1 MRSSRRESRQGARP
15 IPNRSG
21 EAGNM
26 AYQDIIF
33 KVQDGIG
40 HLIINRPEARNAL
53 NRAAR
58 LEMAEVLAQVQ
69 GDPSI
74 KVLVVSGAGG
84 KAFVAGSDVKELA
97 QYSALDMEHFMDTLA
112 QGFYSKFEQLDRPV
126 IAMIDGL
133 CLGGGLEFALAC
145 DLRFAS
151 DRSLLGLPEIRLGIM
166 PGGGGTQ
173 RLPRLVGVAK
183 TKELIFTGEFI
194 KADEAL
200 RLGIVNQVYPAEEL
214 EEQVMAVAQKI
225 AAKSYLALKWAKKAI
240 NASQETGLK
249 AGLDYEAMVECLLF
263 TSEDRQEGL
272 QALFEKREAKFQGK

>member
-1 MRSSRRESRQGARP
+1 MD
-15 IPNRSG
+15 
-21 EAGNM
+21 
-26 AYQDIIF
+26 YQNIIF
-33 KVQDGIG
+33 KVEDNIG
-40 HLIINRPEARNAL
+40 QLIVNRPEARNAL

-58 LEMAEVLAQVQ
+58 LEMADVLAKVQ
-69 GDPSI
+69 ADPSI
-74 KVLVVSGAGG
+74 KVLVVSGAGE

-97 QYSALDMEHFMDTLA
+97 QYSPLDMEHFMDTLA
-112 QGFYSKFEQLDRPV
+112 QGFYSRFERLDRPV

-194 KADEAL
+194 KADEAE
-200 RLGIVNQVYPAEEL
+200 RLGIVNRVFPAEEL
-214 EEQVMAVAQKI
+214 EEQVMAVAKKI
-225 AAKSYLALKWAKKAI
+225 TAKSSLALKWAKKAI
-240 NASQETGLK
+240 NASQETGLR

-263 TSEDRQEGL
+263 TSEDRHEGIK
-272 QALFEKREAKFQGK
+272 ALFEKREPKFQGK

>member
-1 MRSSRRESRQGARP
+1 ME
-15 IPNRSG
+15 
-21 EAGNM
+21 
-26 AYQDIIF
+26 YQNIIF
-33 KVQDGIG
+33 EVTEGIG
-40 HLIINRPEARNAL
+40 HLIINRPEVRNAL

-58 LEMAEVLAQVQ
+58 LEMADVLSKVQ
-69 GDPSI
+69 ADPSI
-74 KVLVVSGAGG
+74 KVLVVSGAGD

-97 QYSALDMEHFMDTLA
+97 QYSALDMENFMDTLA
-112 QGFYSKFEQLDRPV
+112 QGFYSKFERLDRPV

-145 DLRFAS
+145 DIRFAS

-183 TKELIFTGEFI
+183 TKEMIFTGEFI

-214 EEQVMAVAQKI
+214 EEQVMAVAKKI
-225 AAKSYLALKWAKKAI
+225 AAKSALALKWAKKAI
-240 NASQETGLK
+240 NASQETGLR

-263 TSEDRQEGL
+263 TSEDRQEGIK
-272 QALFEKREAKFQGK
+272 ALFEKREPKFQGK

>member
-1 MRSSRRESRQGARP
+1 ME
-15 IPNRSG
+15 
-21 EAGNM
+21 
-26 AYQDIIF
+26 YQNIIF
-33 KVQDGIG
+33 EVKEGIG

-58 LEMAEVLAQVQ
+58 LEMADVLAKVQ

-74 KVLVVSGAGG
+74 KVLVVSGAGD

-97 QYSALDMEHFMDTLA
+97 KYSPLDMENFMDTLA
-112 QGFYSKFEQLDRPV
+112 QGFYSQFERLDRPV

-151 DRSLLGLPEIRLGIM
+151 DRSLMGLPEIRLGIM

-200 RLGIVNQVYPAEEL
+200 RLGIVNQVYPADEL
-214 EEQVMAVAQKI
+214 EEQVMAVAKKI
-225 AAKSYLALKWAKKAI
+225 AAKSSLALKWAKKAI
-240 NASQETGLK
+240 NASQETGLR

-263 TSEDRQEGL
+263 TSEDRQEGIK
-272 QALFEKREAKFQGK
+272 ALFEKREPNFQGK

>member
-1 MRSSRRESRQGARP
+1 ME
-15 IPNRSG
+15 
-21 EAGNM
+21 
-26 AYQDIIF
+26 YQNIIF
-33 KVQDGIG
+33 EVNDGIG
-40 HLIINRPEARNAL
+40 HLIVNRPEARNAL

-58 LEMAEVLAQVQ
+58 LEMADVLARVEQ
-69 GDPSI
+69 DPRV
-74 KVLVVSGAGG
+74 KVLVVSGAGD
-84 KAFVAGSDVKELA
+84 KAFVAGSDVKELS

-112 QGFYSKFEQLDRPV
+112 QGFYSRFERLDRPV

-183 TKELIFTGEFI
+183 TKELIFTGELI
-194 KADEAL
+194 KAGEAE
-200 RLGIVNQVYPAEEL
+200 RLGIVNRVFQAEEL
-214 EEQVMAVAQKI
+214 EEQVMAVAKKI
-225 AAKSYLALKWAKKAI
+225 AAKSSLALKWAKKAI
-240 NASQETGLK
+240 NASQETGLR

-263 TSEDRQEGL
+263 TSEDRQEGIK
-272 QALFEKREAKFQGK
+272 ALFEKREPNFQGK

>member
-1 MRSSRRESRQGARP
+1 MD
-15 IPNRSG
+15 
-21 EAGNM
+21 
-26 AYQDIIF
+26 YQNIIF
-33 KVQDGIG
+33 NVEDQIG

-53 NRAAR
+53 NRATR
-58 LEMAEVLAQVQ
+58 LEMVDVLSEVQ

-74 KVLVVSGAGG
+74 KVLVVSGAGE

-112 QGFYSKFEQLDRPV
+112 QGFYSKFERLDRPV

-145 DLRFAS
+145 DIRFAS

-183 TKELIFTGEFI
+183 TKEMIFTGDFI
-194 KADEAL
+194 RADEAL
-200 RLGIVNQVYPAEEL
+200 HLGIVNQVYPAEEL
-214 EEQVMAVAQKI
+214 EEQVMAMAKKI
-225 AAKSYLALKWAKKAI
+225 AGKSALALKWAKKAI
-240 NASQETGLK
+240 NASQETGLR

-263 TSEDRQEGL
+263 TSEDRQEGIK
-272 QALFEKREAKFQGK
+272 ALFEKRDPNFQGK